1 MLTHVYVG
9 TNDLE
14 RAKHFYDAVF
24 AALGHGAATGLG
36 SSYIWRNQAGVFG
49 VTQPID
55 GNPATVANGGTVG
68 FAAASVD
75 AVNAAHDAGV
85 AAGGRSIE
93 DPPGWRGEGA
103 WRMYLAYVRDPDG
116 NKICLL
122 HKAA

>member
-9 TNDLE
+9 TNDLA
-14 RAKHFYDAVF
+14 RAQTFYDAVF
-24 AALGHGAATGLG
+24 GALGHAPATAMG
-36 SSYIWRNQAGVFG
+36 SSYIWRNNAGVFG

-68 FAAASVD
+68 FAAASVE
-75 AVNAAHDAGV
+75 AVNAAHAAGV

-103 WRMYLAYVRDPDG
+103 WRMYLAYLRDPDG

-122 HKAA
+122 HRGQ